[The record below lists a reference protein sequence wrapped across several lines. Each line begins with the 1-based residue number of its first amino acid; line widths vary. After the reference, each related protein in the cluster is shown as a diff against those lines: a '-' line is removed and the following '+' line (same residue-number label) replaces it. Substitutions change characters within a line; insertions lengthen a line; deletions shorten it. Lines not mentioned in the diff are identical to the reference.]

1 MIAIPFQNLI
11 GALAWIATRDS
22 EAAEDLSGAWASADS
37 EVDRIVAA
45 LYLGQAVSAD
55 QLQDAKAQLGAYALD
70 GRIVAVGHTSSN
82 QETRPVPAIS
92 WLNAKIDDVESAI
105 GKTGATWLGV
115 HFRKADLA
123 KLWPPE
129 AEGAGARPAK
139 KRTGPHPLNRAKIAG
154 ILSQHQIA
162 VKRALGRGETPPARP
177 TAKQIGEQ
185 LGIPER
191 TASHNVSQLIGKDI
205 VSGWTEQ

>member
-22 EAAEDLSGAWASADS
+22 EAAEDLSEAWASTDS
-37 EVDRIVAA
+37 QVDRIVAA
-45 LYLGQAVSAD
+45 LYLRQAVSAD
-55 QLQDAKAQLGAYALD
+55 QLRDAKAQLGTYALD

-92 WLNAKIDDVESAI
+92 WLNAKIDDVENAV

-129 AEGAGARPAK
+129 AKAAAARPAK
-139 KRTGPHPLNRAKIAG
+139 KRTGPRALNRSKIAG

-162 VKRALGRGETPPARP
+162 EKRALERGETPPARP
-177 TAKQIGEQ
+177 TAKHIGEQ
-185 LGIPER
+185 LGISER
-191 TASHNVSQLIGKDI
+191 TASHNVSRLIGKDI
-205 VSGWTEQ
+205 LSG